1 MELKE
6 FFTEDE
12 RSRVETMQQK
22 LFALAADVI
31 QEGDQEKVKSYLTRA
46 AQHELLQRD
55 AFNINPIVKDTET
68 ALIVA
73 EEIGLSRGSVLS
85 VLLWSVLKSGA
96 ATLDEIQQ
104 EFGQEVAKILHGLMR
119 IRELYAKSATVG
131 TENFRSLLVT
141 FAEDMRVILIMIANR
156 VCIMRQIRDTQNLE
170 AQRKVAM
177 EAAYL
182 YAPLAHKLSLYKLK
196 SELEDL
202 SLKYLERDAYYH
214 IKDKLNETKR
224 SRDAYIERFLKP
236 LDEKLTAA
244 GLHYHMK
251 GRTKS
256 IHSIWQKMQKQH
268 VDVDGV
274 YDLFAIRII
283 LKSSPEREK
292 MECWQVFSI
301 ITDMY
306 QSNPKRM
313 RDWLSVPKS
322 NGYESLHITVLGPEQ
337 KWVEV
342 QIRTERMDDIAE
354 HGLAAHWR
362 YKGIKGG
369 QSGVEEWLA
378 GVRSALEAND
388 DAHLMDQFRLDLNE
402 EEVFVFSP
410 KGDIF
415 KLPMGATVLDF
426 AYHIHSKV
434 GNRCVGARIGGKNV
448 TIRQKLQSGDQV
460 EILTNSNQT
469 PKRDWLNIL
478 TTTRARAKVRQS
490 LKEMESR
497 QALLAK
503 EELERKMK
511 NKKLEFEEP
520 VLMHT
525 ITKLGYRY
533 VTDFYAALADG
544 KLDMNTALDA
554 YAQQQRYDRG
564 EAEKSV
570 STQSANQYVMPEDD
584 NSKHQAIGT
593 DVLVIDQNLKGLDFQ
608 MARCCQ
614 PVYGDEVFGF
624 VTSGGG
630 IKIHREN
637 CPNAPQLR
645 QRFGYRIVRAMWAG
659 KRGSQ
664 YPITLRVI
672 GNDDIGILNNI
683 TSIISKEEKILLR
696 SISIDTGDGLFNGT
710 LTVMLDDT
718 SRLQQ
723 LIKKLKTVK
732 GVKNVSRS

>member
-12 RSRVETMQQK
+12 RIRVETMQQK

-46 AQHELLQRD
+46 AKHELLQRD

-202 SLKYLERDAYYH
+202 SLKYLEREAYYH

-369 QSGVEEWLA
+369 QNGVEEWLA

-570 STQSANQYVMPEDD
+570 STQSANQYVLPEDD
-584 NSKHQAIGT
+584 NSKNQTIGT

-672 GNDDIGILNNI
+672 GNDDIGIVNNI